1 MVGAFENL
9 VIKETIN
16 PESQNYKKIRPEGNY
31 TVDQVRSR
39 IKDLFGVGESRYTPE
54 VVVDGNPKWQDG
66 MGEAARWTK
75 PQTLQ
80 DAKEEKETY
89 KNCPVSD
96 GEWTGD
102 RGNSKWIPDG
112 EYVPQKQNDAKDSW
126 ETILDSHK
134 IDGIEFNEG
143 EPDFKDVSKG
153 NVEIDGFSD
162 SRDDNFD
169 KADMELAEEKGCSPR
184 EVAQWRKEN
193 HYTWHECKDMKTMQK
208 VPSVVHNNIP
218 HSGGISEAKKAV

>member
-66 MGEAARWTK
+66 TGEAARWTK

-102 RGNSKWIPDG
+102 
-112 EYVPQKQNDAKDSW
+112 QKEIQN
-126 ETILDSHK
+126 
-134 IDGIEFNEG
+134 
-143 EPDFKDVSKG
+143 
-153 NVEIDGFSD
+153 GFLMASMFL
-162 SRDDNFD
+162 RN
-169 KADMELAEEKGCSPR
+169 KM
-184 EVAQWRKEN
+184 
-193 HYTWHECKDMKTMQK
+193 MQK
-208 VPSVVHNNIP
+208 ILGKLFWIHIKLMALNSMRESRILKMFLREMLRLMVSQTVEMI
-218 HSGGISEAKKAV
+218 ILIRRI